1 MARPREHVARSGF
14 PECIAVFPEPFD
26 VACQSGWITGNVND
40 AVRGG
45 LYDSLQ
51 TQWSAFLDSQDQMSH
66 IADDPRI
73 EGQKAYNDAAGEYN
87 EAAASIPARWLAALW
102 GCGEVELFA

>member
-1 MARPREHVARSGF
+1 MIPG
-14 PECIAVFPEPFD
+14 
-26 VACQSGWITGNVND
+26 
-40 AVRGG
+40 
-45 LYDSLQ
+45 
-51 TQWSAFLDSQDQMSH
+51 
-66 IADDPRI
+66 I